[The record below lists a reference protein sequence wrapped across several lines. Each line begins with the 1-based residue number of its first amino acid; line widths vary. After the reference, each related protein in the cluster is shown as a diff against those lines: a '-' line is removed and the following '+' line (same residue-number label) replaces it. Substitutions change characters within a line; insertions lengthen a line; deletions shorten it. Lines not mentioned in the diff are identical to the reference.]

1 MRLSSEMNG
10 LFKDYLEKS
19 TSSATEKTSIDVA
32 VTVLTSTFWPMNLS
46 ASPKCIMPSVV
57 SQSCKAFE
65 QFYFDR
71 HSGRRLTWQPQMGS
85 SDIRANF
92 KKGKHLLNV
101 STYSMVVLLLFN
113 QKDELSWDDI
123 KTMTQI
129 ADQDLKRT
137 LQSLACGKYKILIKS
152 SKSRD
157 IAPDDTF
164 SFNADFTSNLAR
176 IKIQVM
182 ASKVETDGER
192 KNTQDKVD
200 EERKHQ
206 IEASIVRIM
215 KDRKTMEHNLLIA
228 EVTKQLSSR
237 FMPSPVMIKKRIEAL
252 IDREYLERS
261 SDDRRAYH
269 YLA

>member
-1 MRLSSEMNG
+1 MFNDMRLSTEMNG
-10 LFKDYLEKS
+10 QFKEYLEKS
-19 TSSATEKTSIDVA
+19 TFVDKNNLDVA

-46 ASPKCIMPSVV
+46 ASPKCVMPSVV
-57 SQSCKAFE
+57 LQACKAFE
-65 QFYFDR
+65 HFYFDR

-85 SDIRANF
+85 ADVRAYF
-92 KKGKHLLNV
+92 KKSKHLLNV
-101 STYSMVVLLLFN
+101 STYAMVVLLHFSN
-113 QKDELSWDDI
+113 EDTLSWDEI
-123 KTMTQI
+123 KLRTQI

-137 LQSLACGKYKILIKS
+137 LQSLACAKFKILNKS
-152 SKSRD
+152 SKGRD
-157 IAPDDTF
+157 ILPSDNF
-164 SFNADFTSNLAR
+164 SFNQDFTSNMAR
-176 IKIQVM
+176 IKIQAL
-182 ASKVETDGER
+182 ASKVESDGER

-215 KDRKTMEHNLLIA
+215 KDRKIMEHNLLIA

-261 SDDRRAYH
+261 ADDR
-269 YLA
+269 

>member
-1 MRLSSEMNG
+1 MKLSADMNPK
-10 LFKDYLEKS
+10 FKEFLEKS
-19 TSSATEKTSIDVA
+19 VNEQNKFGFDTS

-46 ASPKCIMPSVV
+46 ASPKCVMPHIAT
-57 SQSCKAFE
+57 QACKAFE
-65 QFYFDR
+65 HFYFDR

-85 SDIRANF
+85 ADVRSYF

-101 STYSMVVLLLFN
+101 STYAMVVLLLFN
-113 QKDELSWDDI
+113 TSESLSWQDI
-123 KTMTQI
+123 KSQTHI

-137 LQSLACGKYKILIKS
+137 LQSLACAKYKILNKS
-152 SKSRD
+152 SKGRD
-157 IAPDDTF
+157 ISPDDMFTF
-164 SFNADFTSNLAR
+164 NEDFTCNLAR
-176 IKIQVM
+176 IKIQAL
-182 ASKVETDGER
+182 ASKVETEGER
-192 KNTQDKVD
+192 KHTQDKVD

-206 IEASIVRIM
+206 IEAAIVRIM

-261 SDDRRAYH
+261 SDDR
-269 YLA
+269 

>member
-10 LFKDYLEKS
+10 QFKDYLEKS
-19 TSSATEKTSIDVA
+19 TFVDHSGLDVG

-46 ASPKCIMPSVV
+46 ASPKCVMPSVV
-57 SQSCKAFE
+57 LQGCKAFE
-65 QFYFDR
+65 HFYFDR

-85 SDIRANF
+85 ADVRAYF

-101 STYSMVVLLLFN
+101 STYAMVVLLLFN
-113 QKDELSWDDI
+113 TENILSWEEI
-123 KTMTQI
+123 KARTQI

-137 LQSLACGKYKILIKS
+137 LQSLACAKFKVLTKS
-152 SKSRD
+152 SKGRD
-157 IAPDDTF
+157 ILPDDTF
-164 SFNADFTSNLAR
+164 SFNEDFTSNMAR
-176 IKIQVM
+176 IKIQAL

-215 KDRKTMEHNLLIA
+215 KDRKVMEHNLLIA
-228 EVTKQLSSR
+228 EVTKQLSAR
-237 FMPSPVMIKKRIEAL
+237 FMPNPVMIKKRIEAL

-261 SDDRRAYH
+261 ADDR
-269 YLA
+269 

>member
-1 MRLSSEMNG
+1 MFNDMRLSTEMNG
-10 LFKDYLEKS
+10 YFKDYLEKS
-19 TSSATEKTSIDVA
+19 NTNTNGLDVA

-46 ASPKCIMPSVV
+46 ASPKCVMPPIV
-57 SQSCKAFE
+57 SQACKSFE

-85 SDIRANF
+85 GDVRAYF

-101 STYSMVVLLLFN
+101 STYAMVVLLLFN
-113 QKDELSWDDI
+113 TNDTLTWEDI
-123 KTMTQI
+123 KSMTQI

-137 LQSLACGKYKILIKS
+137 LQSLACAKYKILNKS
-152 SKSRD
+152 SKGRD
-157 IAPDDTF
+157 ILTNDEF
-164 SFNADFTSNLAR
+164 SFNSDFTSNMAR
-176 IKIQVM
+176 IKIQ
-182 ASKVETDGER
+182 ALANKVETDGER

-215 KDRKTMEHNLLIA
+215 KDRKIMEHNLLIA

-237 FMPSPVMIKKRIEAL
+237 FMPNPVMIKKRIEAL

-261 SDDRRAYH
+261 TDDR
-269 YLA
+269 

>member
-1 MRLSSEMNG
+1 MFNDMRLSTEMNG
-10 LFKDYLEKS
+10 YFKDYLEKS
-19 TSSATEKTSIDVA
+19 ATPEEKTGLDVA

-46 ASPKCIMPSVV
+46 ASPKCIMPDTV
-57 SQSCKAFE
+57 SQACKSFE
-65 QFYFDR
+65 HFYFDR
-71 HSGRRLTWQPQMGS
+71 HNGRRLTWQPQMGS
-85 SDIRANF
+85 GDVRANF

-101 STYSMVVLLLFN
+101 STYAMVVLLLFN
-113 QKDELSWDDI
+113 KNDTLSWDDL

-137 LQSLACGKYKILIKS
+137 LQSLACAKYKILTKS

-157 IAPDDTF
+157 ILPDDTF
-164 SFNADFTSNLAR
+164 TFNVDFTSNLAR
-176 IKIQVM
+176 IKIQVL
-182 ASKVETDGER
+182 ASKVESDGER

-215 KDRKTMEHNLLIA
+215 KDRKIMEHNLLIA

-261 SDDRRAYH
+261 SDDR
-269 YLA
+269 